1 MKKKILVCD
10 DNVDIA
16 DVLKIILEGGGYDV
30 KVLNEGRN
38 IVKEVKRFHPNL
50 LLLDIMLPGIDGKE
64 ISLKLKAARETK
76 RLPILVI
83 SALNNPKQVAKE
95 AGADGFI
102 AKPFDMNTLLT
113 KVSGFLGKRQVVF
126 Q

>member
-16 DVLKIILEGGGYDV
+16 DVLKIILEGGGYEV

-38 IVKEVKRFHPNL
+38 ILKEVKQFNPNL

-64 ISLKLKAARETK
+64 ISLKLKSDKETK
-76 RLPILVI
+76 KLPIIVI

-102 AKPFDMNTLLT
+102 AKPFDMQTLLI
-113 KVSGFLGKRQVVF
+113 KVNGCLGKQQAVLH
-126 Q
+126 